1 MRTLPIAAAV
11 LAVVATAAPRVARA
25 DDRAAAKAEFE
36 AGLDADKRKDY
47 DAAIEHYQRAYD
59 LAPHQNALYN
69 IAVDYERIGELRD
82 AATFYGRYL
91 DEAGQDTE
99 DRDKVTRL
107 MDNLRRRPSRVTI
120 RSNPAGA
127 EISVDGVRA
136 GAAPVVKDLPG
147 GAHAITATLGE
158 RKTERQISLEYGEPG
173 DFVLALSEQ
182 QGSLV
187 VTSNV
192 EGAQVEVDGAPAGVT
207 PLTIAVAAGD
217 RKVVVHSDGYSS
229 LERLVRVPAEGS
241 AQITATLVHPVGY
254 TEPKDPLAGSGYTL
268 SIGGGPLLQ
277 VDTTIVTAG
286 FGYRIRGW
294 EAAWLISF
302 YGEARYGYGLLV
314 RKYLGD
320 SRIKPYVGGFGEL
333 GATGSN
339 STAERVGVI
348 GAHAGLAIEMV
359 SGPRAT
365 LELAVDGG
373 AAYFHAGDTKELA
386 FPIMISVAYR
396 GRRAQ

>member
-25 DDRAAAKAEFE
+25 DDRAAAKAEFA

-69 IAVDYERIGELRD
+69 IAVDYERTGELRD

-91 DEAGQDTE
+91 DEAGPDTE

-107 MDNLRRRPSRVTI
+107 IDNLRRRPSHVTI
-120 RSNPAGA
+120 RTNPAGGD
-127 EISVDGVRA
+127 ISIDGQRV
-136 GAAPVVKDLPG
+136 GPAPVERDLAG

-158 RKTERQISLEYGEPG
+158 RKTERQITVEYAEPG
-173 DFVLALSEQ
+173 DFVLALADQ
-182 QGSLV
+182 QGSLI

-192 EGAQVEVDGAPAGVT
+192 DGAQVEIDGEPSGVT

-254 TEPKDPLAGSGYTL
+254 TAPPDPLAGSGYVI
-268 SIGGGPLLQ
+268 SAAGGAVMK
-277 VDTTIVTAG
+277 VDTNLVSVG

-302 YGEARYGYGLLV
+302 FGEGRYGYGLV
-314 RKYLGD
+314 VNKYIGD
-320 SRIKPYVGGFGEL
+320 GRFKPYLGGFGQL
-333 GATGSN
+333 GATSMGS
-339 STAERVGVI
+339 SGDRI
-348 GAHAGLAIEMV
+348 GIIGGHAGIA
-359 SGPRAT
+359 
-365 LELAVDGG
+365 LELLTGPKGSLELDLQAG
-373 AAYFHAGDTKELA
+373 AAYFSAGDVKELA
-386 FPIMISVAYR
+386 FPLTVGIAYR